1 MKILVI
7 NSGSSSIK
15 FALYLMPTRD
25 LLASGLVE
33 RIGENEGAL
42 HFKYDDNKIDIIRRV
57 LNHKDGLEAISEFL
71 LNDQYGIVAS
81 EEEIQAVGHRVVHGG
96 EKFHDTVVVDDAVKD
111 TVRELSNLAPLHN
124 PPNLLG
130 IEESEKVFKH
140 AIQVAVFDTA
150 FHQTLPMNAYREPLP
165 PEFYERYG
173 IRKYG
178 FHGTSHS
185 YVAKRAADYLNKD
198 LSECNFI
205 TLHLGNGCSATAI
218 KNGRSVDTS
227 LGMTTI
233 GGLMMGTRIG
243 DIDPGVVL
251 HLVEDIGMGTSEVK
265 KLLGKNSG
273 LKGVAGDNDMRE
285 LSIRYEQGDES
296 ARLAIEL
303 YTYRIK
309 KFIGAYM
316 AVVGSPLDA
325 VIFTAGVGENSPL
338 IRRMVCS
345 NLEPLGIQFNYEAN
359 ESLRSSQEV
368 NELSTTDS
376 LVKVLTVPTN
386 EELEI
391 ANESF
396 RMLQH
401 QEAL

>member
-1 MKILVI
+1 M
-7 NSGSSSIK
+7 
-15 FALYLMPTRD
+15 YQMPTRD

-42 HFKYDDNKIDIIRRV
+42 HFKYDDNKIDVVRKV
-57 LNHKDGLEAISEFL
+57 LNHKDGLEAIAEFL
-71 LNDQYGIVAS
+71 LNDKYGIVGS
-81 EEEIQAVGHRVVHGG
+81 EDEIQAVGHRVVHGG
-96 EKFHDTVVVDDAVKD
+96 ERFHDTVVVDDAVKD

-150 FHQTLPMNAYREPLP
+150 FHQTIPENAYREPLP
-165 PEFYERYG
+165 AEYYENYG

-185 YVAKRAADYLNKD
+185 YVAKRAAEYLGKELAD
-198 LSECNFI
+198 CNFI

-218 KNGRSVDTS
+218 KNGKSVDTS

-285 LSIRYEQGDES
+285 LSNRYERGDEA
-296 ARLAIEL
+296 ARLALDL

-309 KFIGAYM
+309 KFIGAYV
-316 AVVGSPLDA
+316 AAIGAPLDA
-325 VIFTAGVGENSPL
+325 VIFTAGVGENSSL
-338 IRRMVCS
+338 IRKMVCS
-345 NLEPLGIQFNYEAN
+345 NMEPLGIQFSDEAN
-359 ESLRSSQEV
+359 ESYRSSQGV
-368 NELSTTDS
+368 MELSKTNAP
-376 LVKVLTVPTN
+376 VKVLAVPTN

-396 RMLQH
+396 RMLLH
-401 QEAL
+401 QEAV

>member
-1 MKILVI
+1 
-7 NSGSSSIK
+7 
-15 FALYLMPTRD
+15 
-25 LLASGLVE
+25 
-33 RIGENEGAL
+33 
-42 HFKYDDNKIDIIRRV
+42 
-57 LNHKDGLEAISEFL
+57 
-71 LNDQYGIVAS
+71 
-81 EEEIQAVGHRVVHGG
+81 
-96 EKFHDTVVVDDAVKD
+96 
-111 TVRELSNLAPLHN
+111 
-124 PPNLLG
+124 
-130 IEESEKVFKH
+130 
-140 AIQVAVFDTA
+140 
-150 FHQTLPMNAYREPLP
+150 
-165 PEFYERYG
+165 
-173 IRKYG
+173 
-178 FHGTSHS
+178 
-185 YVAKRAADYLNKD
+185 
-198 LSECNFI
+198 
-205 TLHLGNGCSATAI
+205 
-218 KNGRSVDTS
+218 